1 MIWAIDDQILE
12 SHLLSQANLARIEVR
27 RRCSDAVEL
36 LAASSISPGVPVL
49 VSAQLPRIS
58 PEILNKIAEEGRRV
72 ILLAHSAQQE
82 DLVRSWAIGT
92 GKNLPTV
99 LRIDLPFSG
108 ITDCDLSLL
117 FESVPSP
124 FPDTEPVPAALQGS
138 SVTAHGQVVCMWSAM
153 GSTGRSTLAL
163 GLAESWSEKGERVLL
178 IDADTYAPSLGTA
191 LGMSDEIS
199 GLVVAS
205 RYADHNAL
213 DERTLSSA
221 CREIHKG
228 LWILTGISDP
238 ARWPEVQ
245 PQSLKKVIDTSRQY
259 FDRVVI
265 DISAVMPEAA
275 VSVLGQDLDPV
286 SRLTPVRNQAAVT
299 ALTAAEIVAIVI
311 RPDAVGAARL
321 VQDFGR
327 HAHYFAHACTLF
339 LLNRVGKSQADA
351 TVKEFERICAMIGAR
366 THSGSDKKVA
376 STVTIAAVPE
386 DPVVS
391 KLIHS
396 AATMREGG
404 SRSAIFRSLNRLVA
418 ELGRGQNYNKVT
430 NFGPFIKFLSIGRRH
445 AYTTASGNG

>member
-12 SHLLSQANLARIEVR
+12 SHLLSQAHLARIEVR

-58 PEILNKIAEEGRRV
+58 PEILYKIAEGGRRV

-117 FESVPSP
+117 FESVPAP
-124 FPDTEPVPAALQGS
+124 EDLQGS

-191 LGMSDEIS
+191 LGISDEIS

-238 ARWPEVQ
+238 SRWPEVQ

-259 FDRVVI
+259 FDRIVI

-275 VSVLGQDLDPV
+275 ASGLGQDLDPV

-299 ALTAAEIVAIVI
+299 ALANADIVAIVI

-327 HAHYFAHACTLF
+327 HAHCFAHASTLF

-351 TVKEFERICAMIGAR
+351 TVKEFERICTMIGAR
-366 THSGSDKKVA
+366 THSGSDKKVT
-376 STVTIAAVPE
+376 STVTIVAVPE
-386 DPVVS
+386 DPVVA

-404 SRSAIFRSLNRLVA
+404 SRSAIFRSLNRLVT

-430 NFGPFIKFLSIGRRH
+430 NFGPFIKFLSIGRSH

>member
-1 MIWAIDDQILE
+1 MIWAIDDQMLE
-12 SHLLSQANLARIEVR
+12 SHLLSQAQLAQIEVR

-58 PEILNKIAEEGRRV
+58 PEILNKIAEGGRRV
-72 ILLAHSAQQE
+72 IVVAHSAQQE
-82 DLVRSWAIGT
+82 ELVKSWAIGT
-92 GKNLPTV
+92 AFNLPTV
-99 LRIDLPFSG
+99 HRIDLPFSG
-108 ITDCDLSLL
+108 MADSDVSLL
-117 FESVPSP
+117 FTSVPESVLES
-124 FPDTEPVPAALQGS
+124 THEKGAMTS
-138 SVTAHGQVVCMWSAM
+138 GQVVCMWSPM
-153 GSTGRSTLAL
+153 GSTGRSTVAL
-163 GLAESWSEKGERVLL
+163 GLAESWSEQGERVLL

-191 LGMSDEIS
+191 LGISDEIS

-221 CREIHKG
+221 CREIDKD

-245 PQSLKKVIDTSRQY
+245 SQSLKKVIDISRKF
-259 FDRVVI
+259 FDRIVI
-265 DISAVMPEAA
+265 DISVVMPDTANSGAEH
-275 VSVLGQDLDPV
+275 DLDPA

-299 ALTAAEIVAIVI
+299 ALRAADLVAIVI

-327 HAHYFAHACTLF
+327 NAHYFAQASTLF
-339 LLNRVGKSQADA
+339 LLNRVSKSQAGT
-351 TVKEFERICAMIGAR
+351 TVKEFERICTTIGVRAHAG
-366 THSGSDKKVA
+366 TDSKAVSKVKIVA
-376 STVTIAAVPE
+376 LPE
-386 DPVVS
+386 DPVVA
-391 KLIHS
+391 KLNQT

-404 SRSAIFRSLNRLVA
+404 SRSVIFRSLNRLVT
-418 ELGRGQNYNKVT
+418 ELGRGQNNNKVT

-445 AYTTASGNG
+445 AYTTASSNG